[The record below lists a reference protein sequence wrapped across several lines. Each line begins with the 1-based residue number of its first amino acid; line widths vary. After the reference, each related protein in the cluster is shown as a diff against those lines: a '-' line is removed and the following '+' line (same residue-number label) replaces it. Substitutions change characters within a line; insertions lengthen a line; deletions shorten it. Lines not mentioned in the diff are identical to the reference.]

1 MSVNDKKKSLRAT
14 NIELQSR
21 DISVSAD
28 DRKIYLRDT
37 DNLYPLR
44 MEKVINN
51 SPTGRRAANMMAKFI
66 VGNGVDGNVVIN
78 SKGETVNDIADLA
91 AGEIS
96 SNYGVFFHLD
106 WTFDTEG
113 TEVKFKKSNVRV
125 LDSVYMALS
134 KEDDDG
140 FAGKVYKLPLQE
152 KKNLFGKSD
161 SKGAKWYYPFN
172 EDPKVIRAQMKND
185 CLIKGI
191 ENPDTIQM
199 LENYRG
205 QVYYLNLTPKYHYAL
220 PPWDS
225 VYDDMDTEYRISR
238 YNNKQA
244 RTGWLGKTV
253 VKKFA
258 DDEDD
263 EEFNKVLKEN
273 LGAENSA
280 DVMVISVPVA
290 SGDDIDKLFKIDQ
303 VKAQFDDKLFDSTKK
318 SLRENIT
325 GAFNNIPEALVFA
338 GSGALFGTSADTYTE
353 MKKFYWEQNEYE
365 RFKLEKAMTKLLDME
380 INFLPIIEEMILDE
394 DVEIRRKAQA
404 ELRGSV
410 GGVTALIALQQSV
423 AAKTTDISAAV
434 EIVKEIYG
442 ISEDVAKK
450 MLGTPE
456 ETNTDT
462 TDELQ

>member
-1 MSVNDKKKSLRAT
+1 MSENGKNKSLRAT

-21 DISVSAD
+21 DISISAD

-51 SPTGRRAANMMAKFI
+51 SPTGRRSSNMMAKFI
-66 VGNGVDGNVVIN
+66 VGNGVDGNVIVN
-78 SKGETVNDIADLA
+78 KKGETINDIADLA
-91 AGEIS
+91 AGEIAT
-96 SNYGVFFHLD
+96 NYGVFFHLD
-106 WTFDTEG
+106 WAFETEG
-113 TEVKFKKSNVRV
+113 TEIVFKKSNIRV
-125 LDSVYMALS
+125 LDSVNMAKS

-140 FAGKVYKLPLQE
+140 FPGKFYKLQLQE

-161 SKGAKWYYPFN
+161 SKSAKWFYPYN
-172 EDPKVIRAQMKND
+172 EDKNVILAQMKND
-185 CLIKGI
+185 CKLKGI
-191 ENPDTIQM
+191 TDPTTEQ
-199 LENYRG
+199 LFSNYRG
-205 QVYYLNLTPKYHYAL
+205 QVFYLNLTPKYHYSL

-318 SLRENIT
+318 TLRENIT

-365 RFKLEKAMTKLLDME
+365 RFKLEQALGKLLDTPV
-380 INFLPIIEEMILDE
+380 NFLPIIEEMVIDE

-423 AAKTTDISAAV
+423 AAQTTDISSAV
-434 EIVKEIYG
+434 EIIKEIYG
-442 ISEDVAKK
+442 ISEETARK
-450 MLGTPE
+450 MLGTPAE
-456 ETNTDT
+456 IKTDT
-462 TDELQ
+462 TDGVQ

>member
-66 VGNGVDGNVVIN
+66 VGNGVNGNVVIN
-78 SKGETVNDIADLA
+78 NKGETVNDIADLA

-96 SNYGVFFHLD
+96 SNYGVFFHID

-185 CLIKGI
+185 CLLKGI

-318 SLRENIT
+318 TLRENIT

-365 RFKLEKAMTKLLDME
+365 RFKLEKTLEKLLDMD
-380 INFLPIIEEMILDE
+380 INFLPIKG
-394 DVEIRRKAQA
+394 VE
-404 ELRGSV
+404 
-410 GGVTALIALQQSV
+410 
-423 AAKTTDISAAV
+423 
-434 EIVKEIYG
+434 
-442 ISEDVAKK
+442 
-450 MLGTPE
+450 
-456 ETNTDT
+456 
-462 TDELQ
+462 